1 VKVNSLLALTAMV
14 AALAPAHALAADDDP
29 YAPLKLYQGRWAV
42 TSDREGKVTMVENR
56 CARTG
61 LFFACEQLVEG
72 KTRALVVFLP
82 DGRTSDG
89 LFYHTQ
95 TLTPTAATP
104 SPWSA
109 LTIDGD
115 RWTYAG
121 PHTGKA
127 AWRRTINLF
136 SGSDRIRFEIQESKD
151 GNTWTT
157 KTSGDERRAPDA

>member
-1 VKVNSLLALTAMV
+1 MKVNSLLALIAMV

-42 TSDREGKVTMVENR
+42 TSDQDGKTMTVENR

-61 LFFACEQLVEG
+61 LFFACEQAVEG
-72 KTRALVVFLP
+72 KTKALVVFLP

-95 TLTPTAATP
+95 TLTPTAAP
-104 SPWSA
+104 PGGWNA

-121 PHTGKA
+121 SHTGKA
-127 AWRRTINLF
+127 ERERTINLF
-136 SGSDRIRFEIQESKD
+136 SGPDRIRFETQESKD
-151 GNTWTT
+151 GRTWTT
-157 KTSGDERRAPDA
+157 KVSGEERRIPGA